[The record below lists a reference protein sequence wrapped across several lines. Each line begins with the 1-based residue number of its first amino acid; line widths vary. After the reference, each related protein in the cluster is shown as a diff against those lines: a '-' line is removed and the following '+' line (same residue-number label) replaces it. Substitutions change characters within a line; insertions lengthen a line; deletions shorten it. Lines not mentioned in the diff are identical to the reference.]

1 MQKKLTFFITNSYG
15 EIDEA
20 AKIIDLQD
28 KEYKINIIFFQKQL
42 KNHLNEDSILKK
54 KIKLKNINI
63 FFPQN
68 IIKKIF
74 ISIKSIIVSKEIYVS
89 DDTYVKYSIFFNI
102 IIKIFFKEK
111 IIFKHTAS
119 PYYLRK
125 TYPLPRNFMRDYKT
139 QVIVFNEIDYNFFK
153 KCGYKFIEKKKENKR
168 FNDLVISSINS
179 KIKFKRFVLIL
190 SYRIHQILPFVDK
203 LSHYR
208 DIFEILKKKNIKI
221 VYIKPH
227 PAETVKEIKKILSY
241 VNTGK
246 IKVNISLDNI
256 RFLSKYSIFTI
267 GLITGGALIPF
278 FEKKKSLIFYK
289 NINKYVDYHEIMD
302 DFEPKKSGIDI
313 CKTKNQLNNK
323 INLFV

>member
-208 DIFEILKKKNIKI
+208 DIFEILKKK
-221 VYIKPH
+221 
-227 PAETVKEIKKILSY
+227 IL
-241 VNTGK
+241 K
-246 IKVNISLDNI
+246 
-256 RFLSKYSIFTI
+256 
-267 GLITGGALIPF
+267 
-278 FEKKKSLIFYK
+278 
-289 NINKYVDYHEIMD
+289 
-302 DFEPKKSGIDI
+302 
-313 CKTKNQLNNK
+313 
-323 INLFV
+323 